1 MKCPKCNG
9 PLRVLDTVQNDR
21 ENEIYRARKCI
32 ECGHT
37 FFTVE
42 YEVIENQRFAED
54 WAEGHR
60 ARNKYYKEAPE
71 WVKNANFV

>member
-9 PLRVLDTVQNDR
+9 PLRVLDTVQNDK

-37 FFTVE
+37 FLL
-42 YEVIENQRFAED
+42 
-54 WAEGHR
+54 
-60 ARNKYYKEAPE
+60 
-71 WVKNANFV
+71 

>member
-1 MKCPKCNG
+1 M
-9 PLRVLDTVQNDR
+9 RS
-21 ENEIYRARKCI
+21 Y
-32 ECGHT
+32 